1 MDFKKA
7 EKLAEL
13 NVNEFQITLDGNE
26 DIHDIRRINIGK
38 RGTFKIIWNN
48 VKSLINSNIP
58 LKIYLRIH
66 LSLDNINSVKSLLN
80 RIKNEIGFSNK
91 LIISFARLGKYG
103 SDYDKYLNTVNDS
116 SYFKEIIN
124 YAKALNLNIGYW

>member
-1 MDFKKA
+1 MKDLDNLKIIWFGGEPLLAYDIVIEIMEFIKSKISKGKPKLEGFMVTNGYLLDLKKA

-66 LSLDNINSVKSLLN
+66 LSLDNINSV
-80 RIKNEIGFSNK
+80 
-91 LIISFARLGKYG
+91 
-103 SDYDKYLNTVNDS
+103 
-116 SYFKEIIN
+116 
-124 YAKALNLNIGYW
+124 W